1 MSKGGGR
8 GRGRGRSGKPQ
19 RGAGDG
25 SADRVRGGEPAP
37 RRKSGKRAGHEPA
50 GSVVYE
56 LTQRLLAEDED
67 VDVRATLGEALSR
80 EDKPLR
86 ADPRAF
92 TTFASRLVRAK
103 LFERALEVFEA
114 QRELGVE
121 RNVVSYNQAMVAHV
135 KRGAPED
142 AVKVFEELKRV
153 GHEPSVISY
162 NVVMGAR
169 VRLGDGAEALRLY
182 EEMVAKG
189 MELDAVSVNTAIAAA
204 ESIGDDARAESLRR
218 GSSFARESA
227 AEPSTANAADSGSG
241 SDDDESGDGDDGDD
255 SDDSGGSEEPAFLKD
270 GAHDDEPDPDAV
282 DEDEESKRAAARKR
296 KREAKDRLL
305 AEYKKSKALAA
316 GRDDD
321 EEDEEMAKRRRK
333 DARRE
338 RFEAKRKARKEANR
352 VKRPWTVAAAHA
364 SKRTPMKS
372 AKEARRKAM
381 KADPRVW
388 VEDVDYFSEGDVRYD
403 EDGERILPPIT
414 GPSFLDDPRA
424 AKLMNAKGSDDFW
437 SVGF

>member
-1 MSKGGGR
+1 MSKGGGGNR
-8 GRGRGRSGKPQ
+8 GNRGNRSGSSSSGKPPL
-19 RGAGDG
+19 RDK
-25 SADRVRGGEPAP
+25 SRDRVRGSEPPP
-37 RRKSGKRAGHEPA
+37 RRKSGKKAGHEPT

-56 LTQRLLAEDED
+56 LTQLLLREDED

-121 RNVVSYNQAMVAHV
+121 RSVVSYNQAMVAHV

-142 AVKVFEELKRV
+142 AIKIFEELTRV

-162 NVVMGAR
+162 NVVMGACTR
-169 VRLGDGAEALRLY
+169 CGNGAEALRLY

-189 MELDAVSVNTAIAAA
+189 MDLDAVSVNTAIAAA
-204 ESIGDDARAESLRR
+204 ESIGDDARAETLRR
-218 GSSFARESA
+218 GSPFARESE
-227 AEPSTANAADSGSG
+227 AEPSTANADSDSG
-241 SDDDESGDGDDGDD
+241 SDDDSSDDSGDD
-255 SDDSGGSEEPAFLKD
+255 SDGSEELPFLKD
-270 GAHDDEPDPDAV
+270 SAHDDEQDRDAV

-296 KREAKDRLL
+296 KREAKERLL
-305 AEYKKSKALAA
+305 AEYKKSKASAA
-316 GRDDD
+316 GRDED
-321 EEDEEMAKRRRK
+321 EDEEMAKRRRK

-364 SKRTPMKS
+364 SKRTPVKS
-372 AKEARRKAM
+372 AKEVRRKAM

-388 VEDVDYFSEGDVRYD
+388 VEDVDYFSGGDVHYD

-424 AKLMNAKGSDDFW
+424 AKLMNAKGSNDFW

>member
-1 MSKGGGR
+1 MSKRGRGGR
-8 GRGRGRSGKPQ
+8 GNRSGSSSGKSPF
-19 RGAGDG
+19 RDK
-25 SADRVRGGEPAP
+25 SRDRVRGSEPPP
-37 RRKSGKRAGHEPA
+37 RRKSGKKAGHEPT

-56 LTQRLLAEDED
+56 LTQRLLREDED

-121 RNVVSYNQAMVAHV
+121 RSVVSYNQAMVAHV

-142 AVKVFEELKRV
+142 AIKIFDELTRV

-162 NVVMGAR
+162 NVVMGACTR
-169 VRLGDGAEALRLY
+169 CGNGAEALRLY

-204 ESIGDDARAESLRR
+204 ESIGDNARAETLRR
-218 GSSFARESA
+218 GSPFARESEV
-227 AEPSTANAADSGSG
+227 EPSTANAADSDSG
-241 SDDDESGDGDDGDD
+241 SDSGDDSGDDDDSGDG
-255 SDDSGGSEEPAFLKD
+255 SDGSEEPAFLKD
-270 GAHDDEPDPDAV
+270 SAHDDEPDRDAV

-296 KREAKDRLL
+296 KREAKERLL
-305 AEYKKSKALAA
+305 AEYEKSKASAA

-321 EEDEEMAKRRRK
+321 EDEEMAKRRRK

-364 SKRTPMKS
+364 SKRTPVKS
-372 AKEARRKAM
+372 AKEVRRKAM

-388 VEDVDYFSEGDVRYD
+388 VEDVDYFSDGDVRYD
-403 EDGERILPPIT
+403 EDGERVLPPIT